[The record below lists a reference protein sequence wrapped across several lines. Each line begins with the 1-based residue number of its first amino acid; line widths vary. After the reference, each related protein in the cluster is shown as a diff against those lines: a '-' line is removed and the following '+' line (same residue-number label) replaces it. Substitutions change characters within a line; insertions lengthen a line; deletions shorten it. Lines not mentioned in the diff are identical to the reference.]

1 MKNKFVF
8 NESRNDISKNVLK
21 DTNEIKKFLN
31 DKLDEIL
38 KANKSNGENKQVTTT
53 FELIEYSF
61 I

>member
-1 MKNKFVF
+1 LKNKFVF

-38 KANKSNGENKQVTTT
+38 KANKSIGENLEIVYKNKQVT
-53 FELIEYSF
+53 F
-61 I
+61 